1 MGFAEFE
8 EKNKDVERERWIY
21 KFAPDHV
28 AKGGAEEL
36 CRKFVAFGKAVY
48 KEWIEDGVVG
58 KRRFEYEDEVRKNY
72 LNYNAGFD
80 YMRLEESLGG

>member
-1 MGFAEFE
+1 ML
-8 EKNKDVERERWIY
+8 
-21 KFAPDHV
+21 P
-28 AKGGAEEL
+28 KGGL
-36 CRKFVAFGKAVY
+36 RSCVGSLLLLRKLYGD